1 MGKTDGK
8 AEAPRLWPPN
18 VKSQFTGKDP
28 DAGKD
33 WEQREA
39 GNRGWDGWIA
49 LSIKWMWVWANFREI
64 VKGRE
69 TSVLRSLRL
78 QTVGHD
84 LAVKQQVILYPSYWG
99 TVTNIHT
106 HMCVYY
112 NHILYKWY
120 IKYLLQQEKRQ
131 ISNCYVKGPITI
143 CEEQHQLSYFPHK
156 ELKDNNL
163 YAQTNPGLYK
173 HVRSIKRH

>member
-1 MGKTDGK
+1 M
-8 AEAPRLWPPN
+8 
-18 VKSQFTGKDP
+18 
-28 DAGKD
+28 
-33 WEQREA
+33 
-39 GNRGWDGWIA
+39 
-49 LSIKWMWVWANFREI
+49 
-64 VKGRE
+64 KGRE
-69 TSVLRSLRL
+69 TGVLRSLRL

-84 LAVKQQVILYPSYWG
+84 LAIKQQVILYHSYWG

-112 NHILYKWY
+112 NRILYKWY
-120 IKYLLQQEKRQ
+120 IKYLLQREKRQ
-131 ISNCYVKGPITI
+131 ISNCCVKGPITI

-173 HVRSIKRH
+173 HVRSIIGINVSHIQRGNLSSDFVSMLPSKTETQFFNIPKALSFKKLFHLSLYQRLVF